1 MKHFFL
7 LILGLM
13 CMFSGSSCE
22 RSGGTPAIEYF
33 LQMTDS
39 NGEELIELAYAAEG
53 GEQSATITTN
63 GMWLLTPDADWI
75 SISPDAGVNDAQI
88 CVIVEPNTVQ
98 EVRTADIEIALNDKS
113 WGCFSIVQDA
123 AAPVYHLQ
131 VTSQSPDPAEF
142 GIEGGELNIEL
153 DVNSGWSYSVMPESE
168 WITQI
173 KKESKGLKLQIAEA
187 DYAERSAEIIFTSN
201 KDESKGDTVK
211 ISQARKPLFEVSADS
226 TSFGENGGKATFAIT
241 SNIGWKYEI
250 TPAAEWITESKHSES
265 ELVLNISALS
275 FDNRSVD
282 VIFSSEEEAYSD
294 TITITQTGRERIV
307 ADMLDVVF
315 NADGTAEDISPMKMK
330 ITTYAGTQLMT
341 YYNSAYDR
349 YVAHFNNTMGQS
361 TTTSFYKV
369 DFSSNGKFKNALN
382 DGHTLE
388 TIFCVDE
395 SVRGKGQEIKIFTA
409 HQAGGTGIMLTTSG
423 RGNDITF
430 LPNVSSSGSSTWRW
444 AESGVIPN
452 PYTYYHVVGVWDK
465 AANVARIYIN
475 GKQRGTVKT
484 EGNLVLPSGANY
496 QWFGIGGDPG
506 GASTAS
512 NCLKGDVV
520 VARIYD
526 APMTAAQVAQL
537 YEQSTPVG
545 ELPSENFSIGNV
557 AFLSGCELG
566 VGYGY
571 AIHGTGWVAGDCIEF
586 ESATDTDVKHT
597 LATSITDNS
606 AVITIPSGFASGKY
620 QMTAVRGTMRFPL
633 GVTELTISDT
643 PTIPSTPKIIAH
655 RGVHSSA
662 AENSLESFIAAQDL
676 GVYGSELDVHITAD
690 NKIITNHDTTTGGV
704 KIEQTNYDDL
714 PLRGGKKIP
723 LLVDYFEQLLKKPG
737 TKLIIELKTHS
748 STEMNMK
755 VTEEVV
761 RLVKEYQMESHVE
774 FIAYNY
780 GICKRLAELMPHM
793 NIAYL
798 TDDKAP
804 RLLIA
809 DGIRGIDYEHGRLL
823 TTNRAWIKQAHDL
836 GMYVNTY
843 TVNNSADMLRCI
855 AAGVDFITT
864 DNCPLLQSLIGV
876 TYVIPP
882 TK

>member
-1 MKHFFL
+1 
-7 LILGLM
+7 
-13 CMFSGSSCE
+13 MFSGSSCE
-22 RSGGTPAIEYF
+22 RGGETPTVEYF
-33 LQMTDS
+33 LQMS
-39 NGEELIELAYAAEG
+39 NTNGDELTELSYAAEG
-53 GEQSATITTN
+53 GEQSASITTN
-63 GMWLLTPDADWI
+63 GMWMLTPSADWVT
-75 SISPDAGVNDAQI
+75 ISPDAGVNDAQI
-88 CVIVEPNTVQ
+88 SVAVEPNTVQ
-98 EVRTADIEIALNDKS
+98 EVRTAEIEVALNDKS

-131 VTSQSPDPAEF
+131 VASQSPDPAEF

-153 DVNSGWSYSVMPESE
+153 DVNSAWSYSVVPESE

-187 DYAERSAEIIFTSN
+187 DYTERSAEIIFTSN
-201 KDESKGDTVK
+201 KDASKGDTVRV
-211 ISQARKPLFEVSADS
+211 SQARKPLFEVSADS
-226 TSFGENGGKATFAIT
+226 TSFGENGGKATFAIR

-250 TPAAEWITESKHSES
+250 TPAATWITEGARSES
-265 ELVLNISALS
+265 ELVLNIAALS

-294 TITITQTGRERIV
+294 TITITQSGRERIM

-315 NADGTAEDISPMKMK
+315 KADGTAEDISPMKMK
-330 ITTYAGTQLMT
+330 VTTNAGTQLMT

-369 DFSSNGKFKNALN
+369 DFSSNGKFKNALT

-395 SVRGKGQEIKIFTA
+395 SVKGKTQEIKVFTA
-409 HQAGGTGIMLTTSG
+409 HQSGGTGLMMSAQS

-444 AESGVIPN
+444 AESGVVPN
-452 PYTYYHVVGVWDK
+452 PQTYYHVVGVWDK
-465 AANVARIYIN
+465 DAGVARIYIN

-484 EGNLVLPSGANY
+484 EGNMVLPSGANY

-506 GASTAS
+506 GANTAS

-526 APMTAAQVAQL
+526 APLTAEQVAQL
-537 YEQSTPVG
+537 YEQSAPVA
-545 ELPSENFSIGNV
+545 ELPSESFSIGNV

-571 AIHGTGWVAGDCIEF
+571 AIHGTGWVAGDCIELA
-586 ESATDTDVKHT
+586 SMTDSNVKHT
-597 LATSITDNS
+597 LATSVTENS
-606 AVITIPSGFASGKY
+606 AVITLPSGFTSGKY
-620 QMTAVRGTMRFPL
+620 QMTAVRGAMRFPL

-655 RGVHSSA
+655 RGVHSTA
-662 AENSLESFIAAQDL
+662 AENSLESFIAAQEL

-723 LLVDYFEQLLKKPG
+723 LLVEYFEQLLKKPG
-737 TKLIIELKTHS
+737 TKLIIEIKTHS

-761 RLVKEYQMESHVE
+761 RLVKEHQMESHVE

-780 GICKRLAELMPHM
+780 GICKRLAELMPDM

-804 RLLIA
+804 KLLFA
-809 DGIRGIDYEHGRLL
+809 DGIRGIDYEHGRLM

-864 DNCPLLQSLIGV
+864 DNCPLLQSLVGV

>member
-1 MKHFFL
+1 
-7 LILGLM
+7 
-13 CMFSGSSCE
+13 MFSGSSCE

-63 GMWLLTPDADWI
+63 GMWLLTPDADWV

-88 CVIVEPNTVQ
+88 GVIVEPNTVQ

-153 DVNSGWSYSVMPESE
+153 DVNSGWSYSVVPESE

-250 TPAAEWITESKHSES
+250 TPAAEWITESEHSES

-330 ITTYAGTQLMT
+330 VTTYAGTQLIT

-349 YVAHFNNTMGQS
+349 YVAHFNNTTGQS

-369 DFSSNGKFKNALN
+369 DFSKHGKFKNALS

-395 SVRGKGQEIKIFTA
+395 TVKGVAQEIKVFTA
-409 HQAGGTGIMLTTSG
+409 HQTGGTGIMMTAQS

-430 LPNVSSSGSSTWRW
+430 LPNVSTNGKSSWRW
-444 AESGVIPN
+444 AESGVVPN
-452 PYTYYHVVGVWDK
+452 PKTYYHVVGVWDK
-465 AANVARIYIN
+465 DAGVARVYVN
-475 GKQRGTVKT
+475 GKQRGSVKT
-484 EGNLVLPSGANY
+484 EGDLVMPSGTGY

-506 GASTAS
+506 GAATAS

-526 APMTAAQVAQL
+526 APMTAAQVTQL
-537 YEQSTPVG
+537 YEQSAPVA
-545 ELPSENFSIGNV
+545 ELPKENFTISDI
-557 AFLSGCELG
+557 AFMSGCELG
-566 VGYGY
+566 IGYGY
-571 AIHGTGWVAGDCIEF
+571 AIYGKGFKDGDNIHFVSTEDDTQTYTMSVAAKE
-586 ESATDTDVKHT
+586 
-597 LATSITDNS
+597 NS
-606 AVITIPSGFASGKY
+606 AVVTIHTEFVDGKY
-620 QMTAVRGTMRFPL
+620 RMTVRRGDMSYPL
-633 GVTELTISDT
+633 GITELTISDN
-643 PTIPSTPKIIAH
+643 PTIPSKPKVIAH
-655 RGVHSSA
+655 RGNHASVT
-662 AENSLESFIAAQDL
+662 ENSLESFIAAQALD
-676 GVYGSELDVHITAD
+676 VYGSECDFYITAD
-690 NKIITNHDTTTGGV
+690 GRIVSNHDATTNGV
-704 KIEQTNYDDL
+704 RIETTNYDDL
-714 PLRGGKKIP
+714 PLRNNKKLP
-723 LLVDYFEQLLKKPG
+723 VLEDYFEQLLKKP
-737 TKLIIELKTHS
+737 TVKLIIEIKTHS
-748 STEMNMK
+748 SFDMNMK
-755 VTEEVV
+755 VTEEIV
-761 RLVKEYQMESHVE
+761 RLVKEYKMEPYVE
-774 FIAYNY
+774 FIAFNY
-780 GICKRLAELMPHM
+780 GICKRLAELLPDI
-793 NIAYL
+793 NVAYL

-804 RLLIA
+804 KVVNA
-809 DGIRGIDYEHGRLL
+809 DGIRGIDYEYSRLL
-823 TTNRAWIKQAHDL
+823 GQNRAWIKQAHDL
-836 GMYVNTY
+836 GMFVNTF
-843 TVNNSADMLRCI
+843 TVNNSADMMRCI
-855 AAGVDFITT
+855 AAGVDLITT
-864 DNCPLLQSLIGV
+864 DNCPMLQSLLEM
-876 TYVIPP
+876 TFVIAPEN
-882 TK
+882 

>member
-1 MKHFFL
+1 
-7 LILGLM
+7 
-13 CMFSGSSCE
+13 MFSGSSCE
-22 RSGGTPAIEYF
+22 RAGGAANIEYF
-33 LQMTDS
+33 LQMSHT
-39 NGEELIELAYAAEG
+39 NGDELTELSYAAEG

-63 GMWLLTPDADWI
+63 GMWMLTPSADWVT
-75 SISPDAGVNDAQI
+75 ISPDAGVNDAQFS
-88 CVIVEPNTVQ
+88 VAVEPNTVQ
-98 EVRTADIEIALNDKS
+98 EVRTAEIEVALNDKS
-113 WGCFSIVQDA
+113 WGCVSIVQDA

-131 VTSQSPDPAEF
+131 VANQSPDPAEF
-142 GIEGGELNIEL
+142 GIEGGELYIEL
-153 DVNSGWSYSVMPESE
+153 DVNSAWSYSITPESE

-173 KKESKGLKLQIAEA
+173 KKENKGLKLQIAEA

-201 KDESKGDTVK
+201 KDSSKGDTVRV
-211 ISQARKPLFEVSADS
+211 SQARKPLFEVSADT

-250 TPAAEWITESKHSES
+250 SPAATWITEGERSES

-275 FDNRSVD
+275 FDSRSVD
-282 VIFSSEEEAYSD
+282 VIFSSEEESYSD
-294 TITITQTGRERIV
+294 TITITQSGRERIV
-307 ADMLDVVF
+307 ADVLDVVF
-315 NADGTAEDISPMKMK
+315 KADGTAEDISPMKMK
-330 ITTYAGTQLMT
+330 VATYAGTQLMT

-349 YVAHFNNTMGQS
+349 YVAHFNNTMGES

-369 DFSSNGKFKNALN
+369 DFSSNGKFKNALT

-395 SVRGKGQEIKIFTA
+395 SVKGKTQEIKVFTA
-409 HQAGGTGIMLTTSG
+409 HQSGGTGIMITTQS

-444 AESGVIPN
+444 AESGVVPN
-452 PYTYYHVVGVWDK
+452 PQTYYHVVGAWDK
-465 AANVARIYIN
+465 DAGVARIFVN

-484 EGNLVLPSGANY
+484 EGSMILPSGANY
-496 QWFGIGGDPG
+496 QWFGIGGDPA

-526 APMTAAQVAQL
+526 APLTAEQVAQL
-537 YEQSTPVG
+537 YEQSAPVT
-545 ELPSENFSIGNV
+545 ELPSESFSIGNV

-571 AIHGTGWVAGDCIEF
+571 AIHGTGWATGDCIEL
-586 ESATDTDVKHT
+586 ESMTDAGVKHT
-597 LATSITDNS
+597 LAPSITDKS
-606 AVITIPSGFASGKY
+606 AVITIPSGFQSGKY
-620 QMTAVRGTMRFPL
+620 QMTAIRGAMRFPL

-655 RGVHSSA
+655 RGVHSTA
-662 AENSLESFIAAQDL
+662 AENSLESFIAAQEL
-676 GVYGSELDVHITAD
+676 GGIYGSELDVHITAD

-704 KIEQTNYDDL
+704 KIEETNYDDL

-723 LLVDYFEQLLKKPG
+723 LLVEYFEQLLKKPG
-737 TKLIIELKTHS
+737 IKLIIEIKTHS

-755 VTEEVV
+755 VTDEVV
-761 RLVKEYQMESHVE
+761 RLVKEHKMESHVE

-780 GICKRLAELMPHM
+780 GICKRLAELMPDM

-804 RLLIA
+804 KLLNA

-843 TVNNSADMLRCI
+843 TVNNSANMLRCI

-864 DNCPLLQSLIGV
+864 DNCPLLQSLLDV